1 MTDHTPTPPPQ
12 PNSRAAQFVE
22 DYQGLAHS
30 VSAARSIF
38 GRALK
43 DIRDLESELEIMKR
57 ALNNLVSVG
66 LHQEAEASA
75 LRERVEAEKKLMESR
90 GWCLI
95 DEWPEW
101 NSLRDF
107 FVPRNER
114 YSDQIRAASGS
125 ASERGKGL

>member
-1 MTDHTPTPPPQ
+1 MPIYEYHCDDCCGHGTEDSFCRPLEEAREVFLH
-12 PNSRAAQFVE
+12 VE
-22 DYQGLAHS
+22 E
-30 VSAARSIF
+30 AAR
-38 GRALK
+38 
-43 DIRDLESELEIMKR
+43 DLI
-57 ALNNLVSVG
+57 ADA
-66 LHQEAEASA
+66 EATASA

-125 ASERGKGL
+125 ASERGKG